1 MSRIR
6 ANTITNQNAN
16 GAPNFPDGIT
26 VTGVVTATTIN
37 QNVTGD
43 LSVTGNIGVGGTL
56 TYEDVTNI
64 DSVGVI
70 TARSGIQIGVGG
82 TIGSSGG
89 GIVTYF
95 GDGAQLTGISVD
107 PSTAASSA
115 GFLKV
120 LNASTPQIRLNNDAS
135 DGATTRAFFGIAS
148 GSNNYI
154 TGSVAND
161 TVLSGRVAG
170 DLLIGVGS
178 TIRMRIDELGRVTKP
193 NNVSFMVKAN
203 ANQSYSDGTV
213 FVPQTPVTTGVCHN
227 IGGHFNTSNGE
238 FTAPVA
244 GRYYL
249 SMDCG
254 CSFTSTA
261 PTDGWQITIERNGS
275 DSEIEDLLYAGG
287 TNNYEDHITADG
299 IFNLA
304 AGDVIRW
311 KMSGYGGSISFA
323 KMKFQGYLLG

>member
-26 VTGVVTATTIN
+26 VTGVVTATTTS
-37 QNVTGD
+37 QNITGD
-43 LSVTGNIGVGGTL
+43 LTVSGNVGIGGTL

-64 DSVGVI
+64 DSIGII

-95 GDGAQLTGISVD
+95 GDGSGLSGVD
-107 PSTAASSA
+107 PSVTASSA

-120 LNASTPQIRLNNDAS
+120 LNASTPQIRLSNDAGDS
-135 DGATTRAFFGIAS
+135 DDQKRAFFAIAT
-148 GSNNYI
+148 GNNNYL

-161 TVLSGRVAG
+161 TVLRARGGG

-178 TIRMRIDELGRVTKP
+178 TIRMRVDELGRVTKP
-193 NNVSFMVKAN
+193 AQPCFSGFNNTGSGLGSAGAAVKVK
-203 ANQSYSDGTV
+203 YH
-213 FVPQTPVTTGVCHN
+213 TTGAMNMANVGNMHN
-227 IGGHFNTSNGE
+227 GTNGR

-244 GRYYL
+244 GNYIFFFSNLVSDDKYSHL
-249 SMDCG
+249 YK
-254 CSFTSTA
+254 
-261 PTDGWQITIERNGS
+261 NGS
-275 DSEIEDLLYAGG
+275 MVGGSGKSLSYTGNPGYNDLSAGG
-287 TNNYEDHITADG
+287 IIT
-299 IFNLA
+299 LA
-304 AGDVIRW
+304 ANDYVQFAYEG
-311 KMSGYGGSISFA
+311 SGALYLNDHGAGFFA
-323 KMKFQGYLLG
+323 LLS